1 MLAMKGNNT
10 HVRVQFVIPVE
21 LNRLLS
27 RLIAAEQMKRDSRVT
42 RHTIFKEALI
52 EAARRRRI
60 PIPRGL

>member
-1 MLAMKGNNT
+1 MKRNNG

-21 LNRLLS
+21 LNRLIF
-27 RLIAAEQMKRDSRVT
+27 RLLVAEQMKRESRVT

-60 PIPRGL
+60 PIPKGL